1 MVILVWLGGVSALL
15 AKRKTLSLDELCALA
30 WNGTQTNRPEL
41 IVLGRFS
48 TAIDRYYMMVRRFRI
63 E

>member
-30 WNGTQTNRPEL
+30 WNGTQTNRPDVRTL
-41 IVLGRFS
+41 IQS
-48 TAIDRYYMMVRRFRI
+48 TVCTLRTRVT
-63 E
+63 